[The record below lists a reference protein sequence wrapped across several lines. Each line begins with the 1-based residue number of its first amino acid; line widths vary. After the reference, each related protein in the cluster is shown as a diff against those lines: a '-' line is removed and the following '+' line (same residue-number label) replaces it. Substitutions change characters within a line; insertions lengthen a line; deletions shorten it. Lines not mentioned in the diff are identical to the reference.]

1 MINKKIKF
9 SVIFFGLLL
18 LTACEGETFI
28 LYGESENWAVQYEV
42 EKSAD
47 CQPTSGY
54 IKFIG
59 TQPNPKKVE
68 YDISNSTGDVP
79 IEENGT
85 FTLPNGCTNATED
98 SKIEAVIKWDS
109 HSETIPL
116 TNKSK

>member
-1 MINKKIKF
+1 MIYKKIKYL
-9 SVIFFGLLL
+9 VIFFSLLF

-28 LYGESENWAVQYEV
+28 LYGESENWAVHYEV
-42 EKSAD
+42 KKSTD

-59 TQPNPKKVE
+59 NQLIPEKIE
-68 YDISNSTGDVP
+68 YAISNSSGDVP

-85 FTLPNGCTNATED
+85 FTLPNGCTNATKD
-98 SKIEAVIKWDS
+98 SEIDAVIKWDNQ
-109 HSETIPL
+109 SETILL